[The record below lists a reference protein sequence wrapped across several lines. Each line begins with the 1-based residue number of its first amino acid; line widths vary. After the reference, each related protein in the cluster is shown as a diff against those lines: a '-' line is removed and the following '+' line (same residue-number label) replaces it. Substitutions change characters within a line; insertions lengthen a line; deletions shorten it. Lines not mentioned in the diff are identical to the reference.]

1 MNTAEFLTQ
10 LFKDNFVTYF
20 RSHAAHVNITGRNFR
35 SDHKLLEGI
44 YTRRQDQIDRIGELL
59 RTLDEY
65 MPCDIYE
72 VVTDSRL
79 PTDAIEGTADEL
91 LQQVQTDLESL
102 LADFKEL
109 IEIADSEGLDEIAN
123 YAQDQAL
130 DLEKSLWMLR
140 VTLD

>member
-1 MNTAEFLTQ
+1 MQTPLMLTQ

-59 RTLDEY
+59 RSMDEY
-65 MPCDIYE
+65 MPCDILE
-72 VVTDSRL
+72 VVETTRM
-79 PTDAIEGTADEL
+79 PQGAIEGSADEL
-91 LQQVQTDLESL
+91 LLQVQDDLQSL
-102 LADFKEL
+102 LDDFKEL
-109 IEIADSEGLDEIAN
+109 IAVADGEGLDEIAN

-140 VTLD
+140 VTLE

>member
-1 MNTAEFLTQ
+1 MTTAEFLTQ

-20 RSHAAHVNITGRNFR
+20 RSHVAHVNVTGRNFR

-44 YTRRQDQIDRIGELL
+44 YTRRLEQIDRIGELL
-59 RTLDEY
+59 RTVGEY

-72 VVTDSRL
+72 VVVSSKVSNT
-79 PTDAIEGTADEL
+79 AIEGSADEL
-91 LQQVQTDLESL
+91 LLQVQDDLQAL
-102 LADFKEL
+102 LDDFKEL

-140 VTLD
+140 VTLE

>member
-1 MNTAEFLTQ
+1 MTTAESLTQ
-10 LFKDNFVTYF
+10 LFRDNFVTYF
-20 RSHAAHVNITGRNFR
+20 RAHAAHANVTGRNFR

-59 RTLDEY
+59 RSMGEY

-72 VVTDSRL
+72 VIMQAKI
-79 PTDAIEGTADEL
+79 PTDAIEGFADEL
-91 LQQVQTDLESL
+91 LMLVQTDLETL
-102 LADFKEL
+102 LDDFKEL

-140 VTLD
+140 VTLE

>member
-1 MNTAEFLTQ
+1 MTTAESLTQ
-10 LFKDNFVTYF
+10 LFRDNFVAYF
-20 RSHAAHVNITGRNFR
+20 RSHAAHANVTGRNFR

-44 YTRRQDQIDRIGELL
+44 YTRRQDQIDRIGEIL

-65 MPCDIYE
+65 MPCDLYE
-72 VVTDSRL
+72 VVTESRI
-79 PTDAIEGTADEL
+79 PTDAIEGSADEL
-91 LQQVQTDLESL
+91 LQQVQTDLENL
-102 LADFKEL
+102 LADYKEL
-109 IEIADSEGLDEIAN
+109 IETANSEGLDEIAN